1 MTDADVLTRMLHAI
15 DTLDWTTVR
24 DSFTDPVHTDY
35 TSLWGGAPR
44 TAAIDELVGQ
54 WQEFVKGFGA
64 TQHLT
69 GPLSVSG
76 DRVDT
81 HVTAHHWRSGT
92 GSAWVV
98 HGHYIARIEGG
109 KISALTLQTFH
120 ASGDPDLPNI
130 PAQRAGG

>member
-15 DTLDWTTVR
+15 DRLDWATVR
-24 DSFTDPVHTDY
+24 DSFTDPVYTDY
-35 TSLWGGAPR
+35 TSLWEGEPG

-54 WQEFVKGFGA
+54 WQEFVQGFGA

-92 GSAWVV
+92 GNAWVV
-98 HGHYIARIEGG
+98 HGHYIARIAGR
-109 KISALTLQTFH
+109 KISELTLQTFH
-120 ASGDPDLPNI
+120 ASGDPDLPAI
-130 PAQRAGG
+130 PAQRA